1 MRPIFVKTQNAQAFL
16 AGLQALEQ
24 RGANEACLAVVD
36 GEPGLG
42 KSATV
47 HWWAVQAQAV
57 FLRAKK
63 EWTPPWFLRELLG
76 ELRKIPEHSFERM
89 FRQTVQALGERAA
102 GAERDGQ
109 PFGVVIDEVDYISR
123 SSRLLETVRDLSDM
137 LEIPIILVG
146 MGRVRH
152 NLTRFPQ
159 VASRVGQYIEFKPA
173 PLEDTRA
180 MVAGLCEVPVQD
192 DLVAF
197 LHKVSG
203 GRSRET
209 KEGIAAIERFG
220 RRNPDPNGVG
230 LVAMSGQVL
239 LNDRASGKP
248 ILVRA

>member
-1 MRPIFVKTQNAQAFL
+1 MKPIFVKTRNARTFMD
-16 AGLQALEQ
+16 GLQALNQ
-24 RGANEACLAVVD
+24 RGANEACLVVLD

-42 KSATV
+42 KSATS
-47 HWWAVQAQAV
+47 HWWAVQNQAV

-63 EWTPPWFLRELLG
+63 EWTPTWFLREMLG
-76 ELRKIPEHSFERM
+76 ELRKTPEHSFERM

-102 GAERDGQ
+102 AADRDDV

-137 LEIPIILVG
+137 LEIPFILVG

-159 VASRVGQYIEFKPA
+159 VASRVGQYVEFKPA

-180 MVAGLCEVPVQD
+180 MVEGLCEVPVRD
-192 DLVAF
+192 DLVEF

-203 GRSRET
+203 GRFRET

-220 RRNPDPNGVG
+220 RRNADPEGVG
-230 LVAMSGQVL
+230 VLAMAGQVL
-239 LNDRASGKP
+239 LNDRGTGKP
-248 ILVRA
+248 ILVRV